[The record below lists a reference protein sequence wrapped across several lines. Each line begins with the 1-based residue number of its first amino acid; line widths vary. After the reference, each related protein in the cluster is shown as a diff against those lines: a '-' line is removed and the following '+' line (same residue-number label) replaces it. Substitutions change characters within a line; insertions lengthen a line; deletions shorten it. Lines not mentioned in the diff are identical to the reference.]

1 MAGLIILIVLMVV
14 FILWDWYNIHIG
26 NKKLR
31 FLTKPFSVALII
43 VVFFTQVKSLEMPVW
58 IFLVGL
64 LLGLC
69 GDILLMFPADKW
81 FIAGLS
87 SFLLGHIAYVI
98 GFFLAG
104 TASPLWAVL
113 LLLVPVYGVL
123 AFILVPILKVT
134 EKEMKV
140 SVFAYGL
147 VIGAM
152 LFSALTLIL
161 KPDWDT
167 TAVVLAITGAGLFVT
182 SDAMLAAWKFLDRNT
197 EFWPM
202 VTYHLAQMAIAAA
215 VLVQFNK

>member
-1 MAGLIILIVLMVV
+1 MIVLIALMIG
-14 FILWDWYNIHIG
+14 FILWDWYNIHFE
-26 NKKLR
+26 KHKLR
-31 FLTKPFSVALII
+31 FLTKPVSVALII
-43 VVFFTQVKSLEMPVW
+43 VVFLTRVDSLATPVW

-64 LLGLC
+64 ILGLC
-69 GDILLMFPADKW
+69 GDILLMFQKDMW
-81 FIAGLS
+81 FIAGLF

-98 GFFLAG
+98 GFFSVG
-104 TASPLWAVL
+104 IASPLWAVL
-113 LLLVPVYGVL
+113 LLLVPVYGVV
-123 AFILVPILKVT
+123 AFVLIPILKAT

-161 KPDWDT
+161 KPNWDS

-182 SDAMLAAWKFLDRNT
+182 SDAMLAAWKFLDKNT

-202 VTYHLAQMAIAAA
+202 VTYHLAQMAIAAS